1 MLQYVSGGEWGLLI
15 RRPLGAAARTMWVML
30 IAFIP
35 VIVGMKYVYPWAD
48 RAWEGYH
55 EVHELKGHYLNREF
69 FLIRV
74 AIYFLFFLAWAWRIR
89 ALSLQFYESRSP
101 YTELSRRKWAA
112 SGLVFV
118 VLVLTFTS
126 IDWMMSTEPKW
137 SSTMYGITF
146 TVGCA
151 LSAFAFVTFFLSRLA
166 HTDAMAELL
175 PPMHLRA

>member
-1 MLQYVSGGEWGLLI
+1 VSVQPDDAPVTGIARFQSIALGTGALGIALSVVGLFTNRAQFFRSWLPSYLFWFSIVAGSLAVLMLQYVSGGEWGLLI

-55 EVHELKGHYLNREF
+55 EVHELKGHYLNKEF

-89 ALSLQFYESRSP
+89 ALSLQ
-101 YTELSRRKWAA
+101 
-112 SGLVFV
+112 
-118 VLVLTFTS
+118 
-126 IDWMMSTEPKW
+126 
-137 SSTMYGITF
+137 
-146 TVGCA
+146 
-151 LSAFAFVTFFLSRLA
+151 
-166 HTDAMAELL
+166 
-175 PPMHLRA
+175 